1 VLHGNELR
9 IAPHTISWRR
19 ALDMNDR
26 SLRYIITGLG
36 GPTHGNPRETGFDIT
51 AASEVM
57 AIMALASDLPDLRR
71 RLGAITIGDD
81 VDGRPVTAEQIGCA
95 GAMAVLLKDA
105 LRPNL
110 VQTLEGQPA
119 FIHCGPFANIAHG
132 NSSLVADRIALKVAD
147 YVVTESGF
155 GSDMGF
161 EKFINIV
168 CRQGGIR
175 PAAVVLVA
183 TVKALKL
190 HGGAGDDPRSG
201 AADGLAAIERGAAN
215 LTAHIDIV
223 RGFGLPCVVAVN
235 RFPGDTDEEVAL
247 VQRLALERG
256 AHDAQ
261 PNTAVVDGGPGAT
274 ALASAVIAATEQE
287 SAFQFTYPDDAPID
301 EKVRRIVHRVYGGA
315 DVDFLPKARETLRR
329 FAEAGL
335 GNLPICMAKTHLSI
349 SHDPALRGAPSG
361 FKVPV
366 RDLRAYT
373 GAGFI
378 TALCG
383 DVMQMPGLG
392 KNAAGLHMD
401 IDENG
406 RTSGL
411 F

>member
-1 VLHGNELR
+1 
-9 IAPHTISWRR
+9 
-19 ALDMNDR
+19 
-26 SLRYIITGLG
+26 
-36 GPTHGNPRETGFDIT
+36 
-51 AASEVM
+51 
-57 AIMALASDLPDLRR
+57 
-71 RLGAITIGDD
+71 
-81 VDGRPVTAEQIGCA
+81 
-95 GAMAVLLKDA
+95 
-105 LRPNL
+105 
-110 VQTLEGQPA
+110 
-119 FIHCGPFANIAHG
+119 
-132 NSSLVADRIALKVAD
+132 VADRIALKLAD

-190 HGGAGDDPRSG
+190 HGGASDDPRSG
-201 AADGLAAIERGAAN
+201 VADGMAAIERGAAN

-235 RFPGDTDEEVAL
+235 RFPGDTDDEVKL

-256 AHDAQ
+256 AHDAS
-261 PNTAVVDGGPGAT
+261 PTRRWPTAARARRRWRARSWPPPSRTRACSSPTRRRPDRREDPPHRAPRLRRRRRRLPAAGARDAQALRRAGPGQ
-274 ALASAVIAATEQE
+274 AADLHGQ
-287 SAFQFTYPDDAPID
+287 DAPLD
-301 EKVRRIVHRVYGGA
+301 
-315 DVDFLPKARETLRR
+315 LAR
-329 FAEAGL
+329 
-335 GNLPICMAKTHLSI
+335 
-349 SHDPALRGAPSG
+349 PALRGAPSG

-401 IDENG
+401 LDETG
-406 RTSGL
+406 KTVGL